1 LIYKPINFSK
11 TVRALSVVTAKT
23 SIIDIKEHKVTE
35 IDDIN
40 SPKVFKNIS
49 ALVVEDNLINQKLI
63 QNILSNF
70 DISVTLSSNGAEALK
85 LRQENFYDI
94 IFMDIQMPVMDGV
107 EATKMIVKYEK
118 EHKLKHIPIV
128 ALTANVIDSDREM
141 YLSIGMDR
149 YLKKPIDVAHL
160 TTIIEEYFPIKE
172 IRDSMPLKNQPT
184 VAESEK
190 YKIILFVTFLTH
202 TYDIL

>member
-1 LIYKPINFSK
+1 
-11 TVRALSVVTAKT
+11 
-23 SIIDIKEHKVTE
+23 
-35 IDDIN
+35 
-40 SPKVFKNIS
+40 
-49 ALVVEDNLINQKLI
+49 
-63 QNILSNF
+63 
-70 DISVTLSSNGAEALK
+70 
-85 LRQENFYDI
+85 
-94 IFMDIQMPVMDGV
+94 MDGV

-190 YKIILFVTFLTH
+190 YKIILYKETELTAKIYAAVLGNLGYSVDRYSSEDSFLEHLDSKKYKFALFDAKPFREVNSDGMVVELIRDSGATPIAFVERDNHSNYCETLTPIGH
-202 TYDIL
+202 INEISSKLRKCS